1 VKLKPEALGAINVL
15 LDEFLHI
22 ILTTSRSLSTEKLRS
37 SLLSVLPTSLG
48 KEALLEAEVELRAY
62 WERTN
67 SRGPPEDDS
76 RTFHLQWSFEVN
88 KLTLP
93 YLWILNFLQVL
104 RLKCSAYS
112 TLNEDDEDPTA
123 EVRVNEIF
131 SKAHSHPPQIGIL
144 DPAALYLTAILE
156 FVLQLN
162 CDVLPLTN
170 NVILGQCAS
179 AYTFKRF
186 RFGR

>member
-1 VKLKPEALGAINVL
+1 MATVSSTGASTVFLSLTCALGPGYISAHSADVILSNIRPVKLKPEALGAINVL

-67 SRGPPEDDS
+67 SRAPPEDDS

-88 KLTLP
+88 KIYLP
-93 YLWILNFLQVL
+93 I
-104 RLKCSAYS
+104 C
-112 TLNEDDEDPTA
+112 
-123 EVRVNEIF
+123 
-131 SKAHSHPPQIGIL
+131 
-144 DPAALYLTAILE
+144 
-156 FVLQLN
+156 
-162 CDVLPLTN
+162 
-170 NVILGQCAS
+170 
-179 AYTFKRF
+179 
-186 RFGR
+186 